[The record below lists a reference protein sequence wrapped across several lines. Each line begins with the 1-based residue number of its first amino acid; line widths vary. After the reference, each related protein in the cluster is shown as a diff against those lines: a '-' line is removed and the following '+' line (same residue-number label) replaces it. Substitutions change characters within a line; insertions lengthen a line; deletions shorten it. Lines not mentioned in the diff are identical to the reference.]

1 MSADTKTDR
10 DRLQNKM
17 SRGGTVVGAL
27 ACQRDSY
34 LRTLTTT
41 VLRCTP
47 IEAKTEEP
55 KKGKKGKKAAVA
67 PSVAEPAKLLYEVEL
82 EDTVLF
88 PEGGGQPADTGTIRA
103 VAATADEVRVLDV
116 QRREL
121 RAVHVVDGLLAERA
135 AVEVTVDWRRRLDHM
150 QQHTGQHLL
159 SAVLDKME
167 LPTLSWSMGAP
178 ASYVEV
184 PRRLSEAE
192 VAAVGQAVNDEIL
205 RNTAVSVE
213 TPGGEPDGEKGALR
227 VVSIGQLD
235 SNPCCGTH
243 LSSVGQVKA
252 VALLGQT
259 KGKGGASRLGFVA
272 GDRVYQYAGE
282 LHEVVR
288 RVAGT
293 LSNSVEELDGRAGAL
308 VKQCKRL
315 QQREKALR
323 RELAALKAHELWVE
337 ASGQHGHR
345 GRSGPRVLSFFR
357 DDADGE
363 FLNSMHTALKQEAE
377 EAAAAGAAPL
387 PEPLIVALIAGADGA
402 VLVAGLPGAGEGTA
416 TADAQ
421 AAVTAAT
428 AEVVATLQ
436 KELPGL
442 RGGGG
447 GKTARFQGKLVGL
460 GEEEVRTAAQRVAA
474 LKL

>member
-1 MSADTKTDR
+1 MTRA
-10 DRLQNKM
+10 
-17 SRGGTVVGAL
+17 GTVVGAL

-34 LRTLTTT
+34 LQTLRTT

-47 IEAKTEEP
+47 VEAKSEEP
-55 KKGKKGKKAAVA
+55 KKGKKSKKKPAAEA
-67 PSVAEPAKLLYEVEL
+67 AAAASAAGPTKQLYEVEL

-103 VAATADEVRVLDV
+103 VAGSAAEAPPVRVLDV

-121 RAVHVVDGLLAERA
+121 RAVHVVDGPLAEQA
-135 AVEVTVDWRRRLDHM
+135 EVEVALDWRRRLDHM

-159 SAVLDKME
+159 SAVLDGLQ

-184 PRRLSEAE
+184 PRRLSDAE

-205 RNTAVSVE
+205 RNTAVSVA
-213 TPGGEPDGEKGALR
+213 TPGGEPDGEKGVLR
-227 VVSIGQLD
+227 VVSIGELD
-235 SNPCCGTH
+235 TNACCGTH

-272 GDRVYQYAGE
+272 GDRVHQYAGQ

-293 LSNSVEELDGRAGAL
+293 LSSSVDELDDRAAAL

-315 QQREKALR
+315 QHREKALR
-323 RELAALKAHELWVE
+323 RELAALKAHELWAD
-337 ASGQHGHR
+337 ASRQHGR

-377 EAAAAGAAPL
+377 DAAAAGAEPL
-387 PEPLIVALIAGADGA
+387 SGPLIVALIAGADGA
-402 VLVAGLPGAGEGTA
+402 VLVAGLAGAGQGTDDDGGDAAGVAAA
-416 TADAQ
+416 TAD
-421 AAVTAAT
+421 
-428 AEVVATLQ
+428 VVAALQ

-447 GKTARFQGKLVGL
+447 GKSARFQGKLVGL
-460 GEEEVRTAAQRVAA
+460 GEEEVRAAARQVAA
-474 LKL
+474 LEL